1 MNAPTL
7 DLRVQTPYEL
17 PKLKLRPLREQPA
30 YRVARNPTACNM
42 VELLAAVVG
51 GAQQIEIAE
60 ELLKRFK
67 GLTGLYR
74 ANIAEIAAVPG
85 IGQSTAASL
94 VASLELGKRLAMD
107 VPEEPP
113 TINSPADAA
122 RLVQYEMSV
131 LDQEHLRVIVLN
143 TRNRVLDI
151 VEIYKGS
158 LNSAQIRVAEIF
170 RPAIRLNAAAIIVLH
185 NHPSGSVDPSPDDV
199 AVTRAIVEAG
209 KNLDVDVL
217 DHIIIGCAPGKRW
230 VSLKERRLGFDSDG
244 VRDAMHASAKRSR
257 YQAAETIVPYN
268 IPHRIIEALPG
279 EYLLFPE
286 DATED
291 TWHLFLDAF
300 AMERCPTC
308 KGKGCDPG
316 LRPCSECGGRGSL
329 ASISPELTDKKQKGD
344 EYVRQNAWA

>member
-7 DLRVQTPYEL
+7 DLQVQTPYEL
-17 PKLKLRPLREQPA
+17 PKLKLRPLREQPT

-122 RLVQYEMSV
+122 RLVQYEMSI
-131 LDQEHLRVIVLN
+131 LEQEHLRVIVLN

-185 NHPSGSVDPSPDDV
+185 NHPSNSLDPSPDDI

-209 KNLDVDVL
+209 KNLDISVL
-217 DHIIIGCAPGKRW
+217 DHIIIGNSHGRGW
-230 VSLKERRLGFDSDG
+230 VSLKERGLGFENGS

-257 YQAAETIVPYN
+257 YQAAETIASYDV
-268 IPHRIIEALPG
+268 PHRIIEALPG

-300 AMERCPTC
+300 AMKRCPTC
-308 KGKGCDPG
+308 KGKGCGKD
-316 LRPCSECGGRGSL
+316 LEPCLDCSGQGSFTS
-329 ASISPELTDKKQKGD
+329 SIPLD
-344 EYVRQNAWA
+344 

>member
-7 DLRVQTPYEL
+7 NLQVQPAYEL

-30 YRVARNPTACNM
+30 YRVAHNAAACNL

-67 GLTGLYR
+67 CLTGLHR
-74 ANIAEIAAVPG
+74 ANIAEIAAVSG

-113 TINSPADAA
+113 VINSPADAA
-122 RLVQYEMSV
+122 RLVQYEMSI
-131 LDQEHLRVIVLN
+131 LEKEHLRVIALN

-151 VEIYKGS
+151 VEVYKGS

-185 NHPSGSVDPSPDDV
+185 NHPSGSVDPSPDDI

-209 KNLDVDVL
+209 KNLDVSVL
-217 DHIIIGCAPGKRW
+217 DHIIIGSAQGKRW
-230 VSLKERRLGFDSDG
+230 VSLKERGLGFDSG
-244 VRDAMHASAKRSR
+244 SVREKRSR
-257 YQAAETIVPYN
+257 YQVAETIDPYHVPR
-268 IPHRIIEALPG
+268 RIIEALPD

-286 DATED
+286 DANED

-300 AMERCPTC
+300 AIERCSTC
-308 KGKGCDPG
+308 KGKGCNRD
-316 LRPCSECGGRGSL
+316 LRSCPECGGRGSY
-329 ASISPELTDKKQKGD
+329 K
-344 EYVRQNAWA
+344 

>member
-7 DLRVQTPYEL
+7 DLQVQTPYEL

-30 YRVARNPTACNM
+30 YRVAHNATACNL

-51 GAQQIEIAE
+51 DAQQIEIAE

-151 VEIYKGS
+151 VEVYKGS

-199 AVTRAIVEAG
+199 AVTRAMVEAG
-209 KNLDVDVL
+209 KNLDVSVL
-217 DHIIIGCAPGKRW
+217 DHIIIGNSHGRRW
-230 VSLKERRLGFDSDG
+230 VSLKERGLGFDNGG
-244 VRDAMHASAKRSR
+244 VREKRSR
-257 YQAAETIVPYN
+257 YQVAETTAPYGF
-268 IPHRIIEALPG
+268 PRRIIEALPG

-291 TWHLFLDAF
+291 TWHLFINAF
-300 AMERCPTC
+300 AANRCPTC
-308 KGKGCDPG
+308 KGKGCGKDLDPCLDCIG
-316 LRPCSECGGRGSL
+316 QGSFNSRFPL
-329 ASISPELTDKKQKGD
+329 DLQKGD

>member
-7 DLRVQTPYEL
+7 DLQVQTPYEL

-30 YRVARNPTACNM
+30 YRVARNPTACNL

-131 LDQEHLRVIVLN
+131 LEQEHLRVIVLN

-185 NHPSGSVDPSPDDV
+185 NHPSNSLDPSPDDI

-209 KNLDVDVL
+209 KNLDVSVL
-217 DHIIIGCAPGKRW
+217 DRAP
-230 VSLKERRLGFDSDG
+230 
-244 VRDAMHASAKRSR
+244 
-257 YQAAETIVPYN
+257 
-268 IPHRIIEALPG
+268 
-279 EYLLFPE
+279 
-286 DATED
+286 
-291 TWHLFLDAF
+291 
-300 AMERCPTC
+300 
-308 KGKGCDPG
+308 
-316 LRPCSECGGRGSL
+316 
-329 ASISPELTDKKQKGD
+329 
-344 EYVRQNAWA
+344 

>member
-7 DLRVQTPYEL
+7 NLQVQPAYEL

-30 YRVARNPTACNM
+30 YRVAHNAAACNL

-107 VPEEPP
+107 VPEELPV
-113 TINSPADAA
+113 INSPADAA

-131 LDQEHLRVIVLN
+131 LEQEHLRVIVLN

-151 VEIYKGS
+151 VEVYKGS

-185 NHPSGSVDPSPDDV
+185 NHPSGSTDPSPDDI

-209 KNLDVDVL
+209 KNLDVNVL
-217 DHIIIGCAPGKRW
+217 DHIIIGCANGNRW
-230 VSLKERRLGFDSDG
+230 VSLKERGLGFGSSSIQEK
-244 VRDAMHASAKRSR
+244 RAS
-257 YQAAETIVPYN
+257 Y
-268 IPHRIIEALPG
+268 
-279 EYLLFPE
+279 
-286 DATED
+286 
-291 TWHLFLDAF
+291 
-300 AMERCPTC
+300 
-308 KGKGCDPG
+308 
-316 LRPCSECGGRGSL
+316 
-329 ASISPELTDKKQKGD
+329 
-344 EYVRQNAWA
+344 

>member
-1 MNAPTL
+1 MWARPPPWPERGRTRNNQ
-7 DLRVQTPYEL
+7 VQTPYEL

-30 YRVARNPTACNM
+30 YRVAYNATACNLI
-42 VELLAAVVG
+42 ELLAAVVG

-107 VPEEPP
+107 VSEEPP

-131 LDQEHLRVIVLN
+131 LEQEHLRVIVLN

-151 VEIYKGS
+151 VDVYKGS

-185 NHPSGSVDPSPDDV
+185 NHPSGSVDSSPDDV

-209 KNLDVDVL
+209 KNLDVNVL

-230 VSLKERRLGFDSDG
+230 VSSKETRLGFDNGD
-244 VRDAMHASAKRSR
+244 VREKRSR
-257 YQAAETIVPYN
+257 YQAAETTAPYGVPR
-268 IPHRIIEALPG
+268 RIIEALPS
-279 EYLLFPE
+279 EYLLFRE
-286 DATED
+286 RYL
-291 TWHLFLDAF
+291 H
-300 AMERCPTC
+300 RCP
-308 KGKGCDPG
+308 
-316 LRPCSECGGRGSL
+316 
-329 ASISPELTDKKQKGD
+329 
-344 EYVRQNAWA
+344 

>member
-7 DLRVQTPYEL
+7 DLQVQTAYEL

-30 YRVARNPTACNM
+30 YRVAHNVAACNL

-67 GLTGLYR
+67 GITGLHR
-74 ANIAEIAAVPG
+74 ANIAEISAVPG

-131 LDQEHLRVIVLN
+131 LEQEHLRVIVLN

-151 VEIYKGS
+151 VEVYKGS

-185 NHPSGSVDPSPDDV
+185 NHPSGSVDPSHDDI

-209 KNLDVDVL
+209 KNLDVSVL
-217 DHIIIGCAPGKRW
+217 DHIIIGCANGKRW
-230 VSLKERRLGFDSDG
+230 VSLKERGLGFGS
-244 VRDAMHASAKRSR
+244 SSIQEKRSPYR
-257 YQAAETIVPYN
+257 TAETIAQYDGSP
-268 IPHRIIEALPG
+268 RIIEALPG
-279 EYLLFPE
+279 EYVIFPE
-286 DATED
+286 NATED

-300 AMERCPTC
+300 AAERCPTC
-308 KGKGCDPG
+308 AGKGCILSVRLSAHAEGLTKGCNHD
-316 LRPCSECGGRGSL
+316 LRPCPECGGRGSL
-329 ASISPELTDKKQKGD
+329 E
-344 EYVRQNAWA
+344 